1 MIKYIVEYR
10 GDFLRVISGD
20 KKGFKLKAPKGKD
33 TRPTEDRVKESLF
46 NILGDIDNNSM
57 VLDLFAGSGSIGI
70 EFLSRG
76 AKMAYFIDNSSLSI
90 KTIKENLI
98 HTNFLKKSKI
108 IKGDSIKS
116 IKFLGREDI
125 KFDYIYIDPPYGGNL
140 IEKSMKSILKANI
153 LNNNAILILEHKKAL
168 DLPNILYGLG
178 KTDIRN
184 YGNKVLTF
192 YTYNKEA

>member
-1 MIKYIVEYR
+1 M
-10 GDFLRVISGD
+10 RVISGD

-168 DLPNILYGLG
+168 DLPNILYGLE